1 MNARTA
7 CRRRLDPNQSLI
19 ALMFAVLDLG
29 LPPGERRA
37 PFVLQEQQA
46 ARPGQF
52 LSVFAAPPV
61 LFLNLQVS
69 LNAPSARRARSVTR
83 VLPNAPSALKAR

>member
-1 MNARTA
+1 
-7 CRRRLDPNQSLI
+7 
-19 ALMFAVLDLG
+19 MFAVLDLG
-29 LPPGERRA
+29 LPPAERRA

-46 ARPGQF
+46 ARPGQI
-52 LSVFAAPPV
+52 LRVFAAPLV

-83 VLPNAPSALKAR
+83 VTPNAPSALKAR

>member
-1 MNARTA
+1 M
-7 CRRRLDPNQSLI
+7 I

-29 LPPGERRA
+29 LPPAERRA
-37 PFVLQEQQA
+37 PFVLQEQPTQA
-46 ARPGQF
+46 ARPCQI
-52 LSVFAAPPV
+52 LRVFAAPLV

-83 VLPNAPSALKAR
+83 VTPNAPSALKAR

>member
-1 MNARTA
+1 M
-7 CRRRLDPNQSLI
+7 I
-19 ALMFAVLDLG
+19 VLMFAVLDLG
-29 LPPGERRA
+29 LPPAERRA

-46 ARPGQF
+46 ARPSQI
-52 LSVFAAPPV
+52 LRVFAAPLV

-83 VLPNAPSALKAR
+83 VTQNAPSALKAR